1 MIKAYAK
8 SDIGK
13 VRDINQDAYYITE
26 SPFEELQLFML
37 ADGMGGYNGGEIAS
51 QLAIKTARSY
61 IENNFNETPKDKD
74 SIIQLLGSS
83 MEYANM
89 VVYEKSKEIKELDGM
104 GTTLEICLIHN
115 NKVYIGHIGDSRI
128 YRIRKQFTRKLTQD
142 HSYVQKLVKDGTITQ
157 EEAVH
162 HPQKNMLMKAL
173 GCNAFIE
180 PDVMVKGFL
189 KEDILV
195 MASDGLTNLV
205 SQEEIYEQVKKDI
218 ERAPVELVDMANKN
232 GGYDNITVVVIKNI

>member
-13 VRDINQDAYYITE
+13 VRENNQDYYYISDSLNE
-26 SPFEELQLFML
+26 VQLYML

-51 QLAIKTARSY
+51 KLAIETAKNY
-61 IENNFNETPKDKD
+61 IENNFKEISKDKD
-74 SIIQLLGSS
+74 SIIQLVASS

-89 VVYEKSKEIKELDGM
+89 VVYEKAKESKDLEGM
-104 GTTLEICLIHN
+104 GTTLEICLIYN
-115 NKVYIGHIGDSRI
+115 NRAFIGHVGDSRI
-128 YRIRKQFTRKLTQD
+128 YRIRKEFMRKLTQD
-142 HSYVQKLVKDGTITQ
+142 HSYVQKLVKDGTITP

-173 GCNAFIE
+173 GCNAFVE

-189 KEDILV
+189 KDDIIV
-195 MASDGLTNLV
+195 MGSDGLTNLV
-205 SQEEIYEQVKKDI
+205 PQDEIFKLAKKRYSTSTKGISRNSQ
-218 ERAPVELVDMANKN
+218 
-232 GGYDNITVVVIKNI
+232 

>member
-13 VRDINQDAYYITE
+13 VREINQDYFYI
-26 SPFEELQLFML
+26 SDSLDQVQLYIL

-51 QLAIKTARSY
+51 KLAVQTAKSY
-61 IENNFNETPKDKD
+61 IENNFKEVNKDKD

-83 MEYANM
+83 IEYANM
-89 VVYEKSKEIKELDGM
+89 IVYEKSKENKELEGM
-104 GTTLEICLIHN
+104 GTTLDICLIYN
-115 NKVYIGHIGDSRI
+115 NKVFIGHVGDSRV
-128 YRIRKQFTRKLTQD
+128 YRIRKEFIRKLTQD
-142 HSYVQKLVKDGTITQ
+142 HSYVQKLVKDGTITE

-173 GCNAFIE
+173 GCNAFVE

-189 KEDILV
+189 KDDILI
-195 MASDGLTNLV
+195 MNSDGLTNLV
-205 SQEEIYEQVKKDI
+205 SQEDIFKLAKKDI
-218 ERAPVELVDMANKN
+218 ERAPQELVEMANEK
-232 GGYDNITVVVIKNI
+232 GGYDNITVVIIKNI